1 MSRTTLTSTQLGAN
15 HYIGGIAVAV
25 GDCDAP
31 KAVEQSQS
39 EAVLYRIKS
48 AIEYGHALAERLE
61 SLESRINGAKPQP
74 VPTEGG
80 AVGYGHS
87 LAGEMQRTADTAE
100 YLTKRLEEVIT
111 SLERFA

>member
-1 MSRTTLTSTQLGAN
+1 MSIRGQQLGGSA
-15 HYIGGIAVAV
+15 AV
-25 GDCDAP
+25 GLPGYDPSLSAP

-80 AVGYGHS
+80 ALGYNHS